1 VESEVLSSSPWDSVI
16 GHLETVQS
24 CIRGCSDFTLGS
36 FCSFFCFV
44 FLFCGFFFYRKD
56 GQTLE
61 QAS

>member
-1 VESEVLSSSPWDSVI
+1 VEREVLSSSPWDSVI
-16 GHLETVQS
+16 GHLGTVQS

-36 FCSFFCFV
+36 FCFVLFFTE
-44 FLFCGFFFYRKD
+44 D